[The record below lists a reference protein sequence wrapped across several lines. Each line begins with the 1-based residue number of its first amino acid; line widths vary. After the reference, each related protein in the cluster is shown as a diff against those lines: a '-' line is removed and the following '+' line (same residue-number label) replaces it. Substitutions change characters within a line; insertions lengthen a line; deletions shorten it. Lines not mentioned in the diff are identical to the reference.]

1 MVVYRLFEIIYILLR
16 ENKVPARELAEQLG
30 VSRRTIC
37 RDIDMLSLAG
47 VPVYTERGK
56 GGGIGLLPDFVLNK
70 SILSEQEQSEILLAL
85 HSLSNIKTSD
95 TTQVLQKLSAVFNK
109 TATNWLD
116 VDFSDYGRENDFFK
130 DFKIAILERYI
141 TRFDYYSS
149 KGEKTIR
156 RIEPIQLCFKSKAW
170 YLRGFCLNKQD
181 IRYYKLS
188 RIKNLAVT
196 DEHFPVRDC
205 RAISDDFSEN
215 SDEQPKSL
223 LTFKLHIESK
233 AAYRVYDDFHENE
246 VEKQP
251 DGSFFVTTTLPDNN
265 WLYGYLLSY
274 GKYIEVIEP
283 KSIRKNI
290 KEEAQKILKKYL

>member
-16 ENKVPARELAEQLG
+16 KNKVPARELAEQLG

-47 VPVYTERGK
+47 VPVYAERGK

-70 SILSEQEQSEILLAL
+70 SLLNEQEQSEILSAL

-95 TTQVLQKLSAVFNK
+95 TTQVLRKLSAIFNK
-109 TATNWLD
+109 TASNWLE
-116 VDFSDYGRENDFFK
+116 VDFSDYGCKNDFFK

-141 TRFDYYSS
+141 TQFDYYSS
-149 KGEKTIR
+149 KGEKTMR
-156 RIEPIQLCFKSKAW
+156 RVEPIQLCFKSKAW
-170 YLRGFCLNKQD
+170 YLRGFCLSKQA
-181 IRYYKLS
+181 IRYYRLS

-196 DEHFPVRDC
+196 DEHFPMRDC
-205 RAISDDFSEN
+205 RAISDDFLEN
-215 SDEQPKSL
+215 SAEQQMI
-223 LTFKLHIESK
+223 TFKLRIESE

-251 DGSFFVTTTLPDNN
+251 DGSFLVTTMLPDNN
-265 WLYGYLLSY
+265 WLIGYLLSY
-274 GKYIEVIEP
+274 RKYIEVIEP

-290 KEEAQKILKKYL
+290 KEEAQEILKKNL